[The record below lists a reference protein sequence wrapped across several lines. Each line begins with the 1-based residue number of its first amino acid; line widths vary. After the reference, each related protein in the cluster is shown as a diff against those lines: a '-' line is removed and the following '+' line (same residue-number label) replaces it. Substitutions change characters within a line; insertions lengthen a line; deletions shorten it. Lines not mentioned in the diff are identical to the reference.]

1 MSWEKLR
8 KVVSVFS
15 TNWKI
20 FSVLSKM
27 RKILS
32 TFSNLAQGKYEKSDE
47 EKLEKNFRTFR
58 VFRAV
63 RVFALAL
70 LPLAV
75 EMCVEIWQCC
85 HTVKNTIRI
94 CLSKDDALILLLSS
108 DAN

>member
-1 MSWEKLR
+1 M
-8 KVVSVFS
+8 FS

-20 FSVLSKM
+20 FSAFSKNWKIFSALSKTRKILSVFSKT

-63 RVFALAL
+63 RVFALAVGTHVMEVFNEVKRYWTRSTQ
-70 LPLAV
+70 V
-75 EMCVEIWQCC
+75 EAKYTLNFI
-85 HTVKNTIRI
+85 
-94 CLSKDDALILLLSS
+94 
-108 DAN
+108 